1 MKKLSSE
8 DRLRLMK
15 FVCSF
20 VWADLEVKDS
30 ERKFVTKMAKK
41 LHLDANESKLVQAWL
56 EVPPRAEDVDPTTIP
71 REHRQLFLDT
81 IRDVITADGE
91 VAQDEWENLAL
102 FEQLLGKH

>member
-1 MKKLSSE
+1 MQKLSPK

-30 ERKFVTKMAKK
+30 ERKFVTKMVKK
-41 LHLDANESKLVQAWL
+41 LRLDEAEAAQVQGWL
-56 EVPPRAEDVDPTTIP
+56 EVPPPAEEVDPTRIP
-71 REHRQLFLDT
+71 REHRQIFLDT

-91 VAQDEWENLAL
+91 VAPTEWENLAL
-102 FEQLLGKH
+102 FEQLLGTR